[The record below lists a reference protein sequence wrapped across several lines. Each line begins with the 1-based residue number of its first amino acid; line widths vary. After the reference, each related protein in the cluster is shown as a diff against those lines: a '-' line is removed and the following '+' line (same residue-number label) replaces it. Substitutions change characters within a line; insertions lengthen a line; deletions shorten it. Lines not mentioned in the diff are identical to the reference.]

1 MPSRKLSS
9 RQQLL
14 SALSVLILAI
24 SFLRL
29 VEIPLISA
37 CLLTVISII
46 FIRTGRI
53 LSALAGFTSSGLG
66 IELIV
71 GVSVYI
77 LSTQT
82 LLIVGVP
89 PNLAHW
95 SIFVFFA
102 GSAFVVKHKTRAHH
116 ELSTNESWTRAFTAL
131 SVAVLIFGMWHPWS
145 LAFGLPVICIER
157 SWQFV
162 NQKPVVIAGLIGIVS
177 IGWWGSTALRPERWW
192 YFYQGNDSQY
202 FEALG
207 WTGAHWGLL
216 EHPGFLGGTIAPYH
230 WLSYVL
236 VGSLSH
242 LGLLPP
248 WDVFMKFGVA
258 LIFFLMAAI
267 YLGFARHSSKI
278 GRSGPWT
285 VSTIAV
291 AANSGMIFNS
301 LSFSIPVGMS
311 VLVLADQYHSAT
323 PWRRAILFCL
333 LSTSL
338 IFSKTS
344 TALVVLGFMAIT
356 TAVRSGGIRIQK
368 WNPVSILAG
377 MGIALYLLLFR
388 NASQL
393 SSLNPGFSG
402 QQEAL
407 RDIWLYASSPRIFV
421 QSSLWLLGVV
431 LVRKMFGRSNQ
442 RLQLLL
448 LILFAG
454 SILGVTVAKTDPLMG
469 FITPIAAFISLY
481 ASRAWGRIFDSAPL
495 HKQTQ
500 HGIELFATLGFGYL
514 IGAVADRVFNLL
526 ETLFI
531 TEAWRTNLIWE
542 NTVALTL
549 FSLPLVAAI
558 VLWQSRRLPN
568 FDVLVGILVLTLGSF
583 LGGNLASYRVV
594 QALGPDPLTNWRG
607 GNSGVFSDTD
617 LGIVGKWVRENTD
630 SDVILASN
638 NFCCSGQQWWSR
650 IVENIDSYDPDG
662 NSSHPDLEPSYGGDN
677 YLAPAETRRRF
688 LMQGL
693 GHQAI
698 PLGGTA
704 TSEQIRRM
712 NISLDF
718 ANQPT
723 SDTVEVLKSYG
734 VSGFLVNLAL
744 TTHRDWSDFAIEKFR
759 NGNFVYLELK

>member
-1 MPSRKLSS
+1 MPSRTLSS
-9 RQQLL
+9 QGQFL
-14 SALSVLILAI
+14 SALSVLVLAI
-24 SFLRL
+24 SFLGL
-29 VEIPLISA
+29 VEIPLIPA

-46 FIRTGRI
+46 LIRTGRMM
-53 LSALAGFTSSGLG
+53 SAIAGFRSSGFG

-71 GVSVYI
+71 GVSLYI

-95 SIFVFFA
+95 STFVFFA
-102 GSAFVVKHKTRAHH
+102 GSTLALKRTTSVHRK
-116 ELSTNESWTRAFTAL
+116 LSENESWSRALTAL
-131 SVAVLIFGMWHPWS
+131 SVALLIFGMWHPWS
-145 LAFGLPVICIER
+145 LLFGLPVICIER
-157 SWQFV
+157 AWHLVS
-162 NQKPVVIAGLIGIVS
+162 QKPVVVAGLIGIAS

-216 EHPGFLGGTIAPYH
+216 EHPGFLGGTIAQYH

-242 LGLLPP
+242 LAFLPP
-248 WDVFMKFGVA
+248 WDVFMKFGVI
-258 LIFFLMAAI
+258 LILFLTAAI
-267 YLGFARHSSKI
+267 YLGFARHSSRI
-278 GRSGPWT
+278 DRWGPWT
-285 VSTIAV
+285 ASTIAV
-291 AANSGMIFNS
+291 AASSGMVFNS

-311 VLVLADQYHSAT
+311 LLVLADQYHSAT

-344 TALVVLGFMAIT
+344 TALVVLGFIAVT
-356 TAVRSGGIRIQK
+356 TVVRSGGIRIQK
-368 WNPVSILAG
+368 WIPVSILAG

-402 QQEAL
+402 PQEAL
-407 RDIWLYASSPRIFV
+407 RDIWLYVSSPRIFV
-421 QSSLWLLGVV
+421 LSSLWLLGVV

-454 SILGVTVAKTDPLMG
+454 STLGVTIAKTDPLMG

-481 ASRAWGRIFDSAPL
+481 ANRAWGRIFDSIPL
-495 HKQTQ
+495 PKQTQ
-500 HGIELFATLGFGYL
+500 HGIGHLAILGFGYL

-526 ETLFI
+526 ETFFV
-531 TEAWRTNLIWE
+531 TEAWRTNVIWE
-542 NTVALTL
+542 HTAALTPL
-549 FSLPLVAAI
+549 SLPVVAAI
-558 VLWQSRRLPN
+558 VLRQSRRLPN
-568 FDVLVGILVLTLGSF
+568 FEVLIGILVLTLGSF

-594 QALGPDPLTNWRG
+594 QDLGPDPLTNWRG

-617 LGIVGKWVRENTD
+617 LGIVGKWIRENTE

-638 NFCCSGQQWWSR
+638 NFCCSGQQWWSK

-662 NSSHPDLEPSYGGDN
+662 TLHLQISSRAMEVTITSLLQKRGGDFSCRDSDIRLFHSGVRQHPN
-677 YLAPAETRRRF
+677 RF
-688 LMQGL
+688 
-693 GHQAI
+693 
-698 PLGGTA
+698 
-704 TSEQIRRM
+704 
-712 NISLDF
+712 
-718 ANQPT
+718 
-723 SDTVEVLKSYG
+723 VE
-734 VSGFLVNLAL
+734 
-744 TTHRDWSDFAIEKFR
+744 
-759 NGNFVYLELK
+759 